1 MNLRYTACR
10 SPARAG
16 ICSPLE
22 RRHARARRY
31 RAPNRARGS
40 AGERR
45 FPAMR
50 IEHARPSRGSGC
62 RESVEA
68 KLRSTMLLAVCA
80 NDDAGRR
87 SPPVTT
93 WQSWQQLV
101 TPPTTP
107 PEPGAPPRSTEEL
120 LSCHSA
126 FVILRTPVIDTLTTS
141 VRTLMIPGRRQTTTA
156 RPSLIVTGPAAAG
169 NHRAPAPRRRLQPT
183 ASSHVVRRPSHPA
196 AAEHAESCATEWLRA
211 KARVARAL
219 WRRPLCQAAGAT
231 PASELRGAVLCR
243 CPGIRR
249 GDWAPVDR
257 QEQHQIPSWLWSR
270 CEDAQRAVSVEELPC
285 QA

>member
-1 MNLRYTACR
+1 MLPTGREARQANAVSPQCGSSTPGRPGARGAGSR
-10 SPARAG
+10 SRRSCAPRFSLPSARTTMRG
-16 ICSPLE
+16 G
-22 RRHARARRY
+22 ARR
-31 RAPNRARGS
+31 
-40 AGERR
+40 
-45 FPAMR
+45 
-50 IEHARPSRGSGC
+50 
-62 RESVEA
+62 
-68 KLRSTMLLAVCA
+68 
-80 NDDAGRR
+80 
-87 SPPVTT
+87 PVTT

-120 LSCHSA
+120 LACHSA

-243 CPGIRR
+243 RPGIRR